1 MPWPPLM
8 ESKIQ
13 VKIVIHHDHSL
24 KIAFFSMNKKCL
36 SPLFGFLGGG
46 QQEERLKVAEID

>member
-13 VKIVIHHDHSL
+13 VKIAIHHSL

>member
-1 MPWPPLM
+1 M

-13 VKIVIHHDHSL
+13 VKIAIHHSL